1 MGMVNKMIENKELT
15 RLIRGCKTS
24 QDLHELQI
32 AFANE
37 TIGRITD
44 KQALRILEAKN
55 KMEEKEK
62 MELIKKRKRNLDQDL
77 YDYYEIKDGEEKC

>member
-1 MGMVNKMIENKELT
+1 MVNKMIENKELT
-15 RLIRGCKTS
+15 KLIKSCKTS
-24 QDLHELQI
+24 QELHELQI

-62 MELIKKRKRNLDQDL
+62 MKLVKKRKMQLDEDL
-77 YDYYEIKDGEEKC
+77 YEYYEIEREEK